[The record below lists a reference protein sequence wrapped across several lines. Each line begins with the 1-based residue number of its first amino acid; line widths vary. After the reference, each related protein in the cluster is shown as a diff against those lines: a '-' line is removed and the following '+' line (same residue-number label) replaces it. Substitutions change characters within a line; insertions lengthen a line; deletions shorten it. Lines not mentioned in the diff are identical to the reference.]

1 MSLAIGLARALES
14 QAKNTEL
21 DNGFRA
27 IIRAY
32 FEDYTDA
39 TELDGTT
46 YSAISHLFESFCFPS
61 GETDDG
67 KELDTLINEVKEEL
81 GR

>member
-1 MSLAIGLARALES
+1 MSLALGLARALDS
-14 QAKNTEL
+14 HAKNQEL
-21 DNGFRA
+21 DTAFRA

-32 FEDYTDA
+32 FEEYTDA
-39 TELDGTT
+39 TELDGHT
-46 YSAISHLFESFCFPS
+46 YSAIDALFNFCFTS